1 LTFSKYRYKIFNKK
15 GLEISLAR
23 GKNRKRLMVL
33 VTFSVHLEEVL
44 ANPDVMPENVIINII
59 KTTFFNGRTDT
70 YDVLKYSFNRSYYR
84 RRYSRTDTYDVLKLG
99 SM

>member
-1 LTFSKYRYKIFNKK
+1 MTEKEMETRITMRIKKWICLTFSKYRYKIFNKK

-70 YDVLKYSFNRSYYR
+70 YDVLK
-84 RRYSRTDTYDVLKLG
+84 
-99 SM
+99 